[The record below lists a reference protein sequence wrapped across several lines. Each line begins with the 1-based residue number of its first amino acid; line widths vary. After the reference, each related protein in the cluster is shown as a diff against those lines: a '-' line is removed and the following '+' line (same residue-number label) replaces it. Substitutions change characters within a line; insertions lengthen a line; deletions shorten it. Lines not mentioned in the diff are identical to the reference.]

1 MDSDHNEYEAVG
13 RQETLMEAGDQ
24 DAKHMVWSSD
34 EEEMEKGDDDEDEIK
49 KVEENAEDE

>member
-1 MDSDHNEYEAVG
+1 
-13 RQETLMEAGDQ
+13 MEAGDQ